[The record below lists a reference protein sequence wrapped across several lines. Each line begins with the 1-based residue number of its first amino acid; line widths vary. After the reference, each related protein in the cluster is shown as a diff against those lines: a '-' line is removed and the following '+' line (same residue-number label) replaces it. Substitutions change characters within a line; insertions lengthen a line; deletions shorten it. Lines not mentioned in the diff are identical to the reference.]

1 MAVSQTQ
8 SQSLNM
14 GDNYSALMNRK
25 INVGTRNSAL
35 AMIQA
40 EIVHTALQR
49 VYPELQFE
57 IHGMTTTGDKDQVTA
72 LSKIGA
78 KALWTSELEDE
89 LREGK
94 LDMIVHSLKDMPTT
108 LPENLKIGC
117 ILERED
123 PRDVLIMRMGSSYK
137 SLSELPDGAVV
148 GTSSLRRCAQ
158 VKRYYPQLVIKN
170 VRGNV
175 GTRLNKLDAEDGE
188 YSCLILAAAGIKRMG
203 WGDRITSYFDSK
215 TDKSHFYAV
224 GQGAMAIEIKEGDD
238 KIQDLISILTDK
250 ESTLATT
257 SERSLMRTLEGGCSV
272 PIGVESTWIEKEKL
286 MIKAIVISLDGTKS
300 VEVEKLGQILDLNDA
315 EEFGKMI
322 AHDLIENGAG
332 KILEEVKKS
341 MNSNATLES

>member
-8 SQSLNM
+8 SQSPNM
-14 GDNYSALMNRK
+14 RDLDLALINRK

-40 EIVHTALQR
+40 EIVYTALQKA
-49 VYPELQFE
+49 YPDLQFE
-57 IHGMTTTGDKDQVTA
+57 IHGMTTTGDKDQTTA

-89 LREGK
+89 LKEGK

-123 PRDVLIMRMGSSYK
+123 PRDVLIMKMGSSYK
-137 SLSELPDGAVV
+137 SLSELPNGAVV

-158 VKRYYPQLVIKN
+158 VKRYFPQLKIKN

-175 GTRLNKLDAEDGE
+175 GTRLKKLDAENGD

-215 TDKSHFYAV
+215 TDNRHYYAV
-224 GQGAMAIEIKEGDD
+224 GQGAMAIEIQEGDD
-238 KIQDLISILTDK
+238 KIQDLISILADK

-257 SERSLMRTLEGGCSV
+257 TERSLMRTLEGGCSV
-272 PIGVESTWIEKEKL
+272 PIGVESTWIEKGKL
-286 MIKAIVISLDGTKS
+286 LIKAIVISLDGTKS
-300 VEVEKLGQILDLNDA
+300 VEVERQSQLLDLNDA
-315 EEFGKMI
+315 EEFGKKI
-322 AHDLIENGAG
+322 ARDLIENGAG
-332 KILEEVKKS
+332 KILEEVKKTI
-341 MNSNATLES
+341 NSNATLEN